1 MLDAFWGHS
10 SRPLNSRF
18 VIIVDFIPS
27 VCLYN
32 PYIVGMMFQGLEFFF
47 SFVSGHDLGFI
58 GTEGCLILT
67 DLFPYNW
74 AAREEDEKTRERAKF
89 EQFKRSAFFD
99 CTTKLTTPAGVTEGC
114 ELLEL

>member
-32 PYIVGMMFQGLEFFF
+32 PYIVGMMFQGLEFFC

-89 EQFKRSAFFD
+89 EQFKRSAFLG
-99 CTTKLTTPAGVTEGC
+99 CTNKLNTPAGI
-114 ELLEL
+114 